1 MQKGIESVPFK
12 YMLLILV
19 SAIIFGAFMYVLT
32 QLNASAMFL
41 AKASNATL
49 HGVLNQSLSD
59 ALKVR

>member
-1 MQKGIESVPFK
+1 
-12 YMLLILV
+12 
-19 SAIIFGAFMYVLT
+19 
-32 QLNASAMFL
+32 MFL